1 MHLYPH
7 ARTKG
12 IWGGTAPEVKL
23 HKCRYF
29 QLMNLANF
37 REVHTSNLGS
47 DIKRGPPRERGML
60 LLNTW
65 EWEGM
70 SQNEVEK
77 MTDRPVWNMC
87 VVCGPL
93 DNGRVISRIW
103 LFVAKTAVNGAVMR
117 GQRQPQRLFESHPE
131 SRKYFGTVQ
140 FSEKS
145 ANLSRST
152 VLKIFQMGYV

>member
-1 MHLYPH
+1 MHVHLCPQK
-7 ARTKG
+7 RTKS
-12 IWGGTAPEVKL
+12 IWEGMAPEVKQ
-23 HKCRYF
+23 HKGRYF
-29 QLMNLANF
+29 LLMNLANT
-37 REVHTSNLGS
+37 REVHTSDLRS
-47 DIKRGPPRERGML
+47 DIKRGPPREQVI
-60 LLNTW
+60 LLNMW

-140 FSEKS
+140 FSEKY
-145 ANLSRST
+145 ANLS
-152 VLKIFQMGYV
+152 QQY